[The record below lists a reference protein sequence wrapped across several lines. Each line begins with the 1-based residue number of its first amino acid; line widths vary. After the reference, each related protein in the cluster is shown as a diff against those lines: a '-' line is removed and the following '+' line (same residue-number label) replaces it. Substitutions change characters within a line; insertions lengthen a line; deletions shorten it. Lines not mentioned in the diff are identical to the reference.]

1 MARRQVIGLSW
12 IAVAAASAAVT
23 LTFRDDSAQIIVT
36 LVLAAVTAGLGVW
49 VVVRGGAG
57 SMQASVIAAIAWVA
71 VYGILAIL
79 QAADVNALVTNV
91 GLAVIAAAL
100 GLFAWRSRVSG
111 ATVDTNRG
119 FDPSRGH

>member
-1 MARRQVIGLSW
+1 MGRRQVIGLSW

-36 LVLAAVTAGLGVW
+36 LVLAVVTAGFGAW

-79 QAADVNALVTNV
+79 QAGEVTALVTDV
-91 GLAVIAAAL
+91 FLAVIGAAL
-100 GLFAWRSRVSG
+100 GLVAWRSRLSG
-111 ATVDTNRG
+111 TPVEADPGVA
-119 FDPSRGH
+119 PSRGH